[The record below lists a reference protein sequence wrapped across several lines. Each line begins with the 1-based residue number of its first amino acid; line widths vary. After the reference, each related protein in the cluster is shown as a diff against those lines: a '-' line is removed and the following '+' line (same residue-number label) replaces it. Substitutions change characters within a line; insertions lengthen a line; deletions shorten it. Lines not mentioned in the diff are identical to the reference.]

1 MSIAASAFRSTPAAA
16 ISIRARGGVSSTGTI
31 NLGGNGTGKL
41 GIVIQGGNT
50 FYGPITLTT
59 LTALNTLTGA
69 TTAAQTSSLIIQGD
83 YSAAFE
89 LVQGTKIT
97 SNILLGGG
105 GIVQDA
111 SVNSTASNSV
121 IVDLNGTL
129 NGNFLIYSAISGVGA
144 GMTGIET
151 LGGIHS
157 CASDTGIPS
166 GFTCPNSSGGS
177 FVNAGSISL
186 IGISF
191 PNSRGGNPEAG
202 SADHHRRQY

>member
-1 MSIAASAFRSTPAAA
+1 M
-16 ISIRARGGVSSTGTI
+16 
-31 NLGGNGTGKL
+31 
-41 GIVIQGGNT
+41 
-50 FYGPITLTT
+50 TT

-69 TTAAQTSSLIIQGD
+69 TTAAQTSSLIVQGD
-83 YSAAFE
+83 FSAAFE

-105 GIVQDA
+105 GILQDA
-111 SVNSTASNSV
+111 SVNSMASNSV

-144 GMTGIET
+144 GMTGIQT

-166 GFTCPNSSGGS
+166 GFTCPISSGGS

-191 PNSRGGNPEAG
+191 PNSAAAIRRPALRSS
-202 SADHHRRQY
+202 SAAVLTVVSSIPVRVPPQTLAQR